1 MFSTISLFCLQND
14 RKHFVPVE
22 LVKSI
27 PAIYCGA
34 KVLLYHRES
43 HHPKIFSLAMY
54 VLKCFN
60 KTHGE
65 WLKNNK
71 SVAWYKKESETAIWK
86 YLKSCHEKTSIYTC
100 CYTRKNEG
108 CIYVKLNVK
117 SFLIISILPK
127 QPEWPLTVL

>member
-1 MFSTISLFCLQND
+1 MFSTISPLCLQND
-14 RKHFVPVE
+14 RKHFLPVE
-22 LVKSI
+22 LAKSI
-27 PAIYCGA
+27 PEIYCGA

-43 HHPKIFSLAMY
+43 HNPKIFSLAMY
-54 VLKCFN
+54 VLRYFN

-86 YLKSCHEKTSIYTC
+86 YLKSSHEKTSIYT

-117 SFLIISILPK
+117 SFLIRRILPK
-127 QPEWPLTVL
+127 

>member
-14 RKHFVPVE
+14 RKHFVPIE
-22 LVKSI
+22 LLKSI
-27 PAIYCGA
+27 PEIYCGA
-34 KVLLYHRES
+34 KVLLYHREF
-43 HHPKIFSLAMY
+43 HNPKIFSLAMY
-54 VLKCFN
+54 VLNILTKHMGN
-60 KTHGE
+60 G
-65 WLKNNK
+65 WRNNK

-86 YLKSCHEKTSIYTC
+86 YLKSSHEKMNKYTC

>member
-43 HHPKIFSLAMY
+43 HNPKIFSLAMY

-71 SVAWYKKESETAIWK
+71 SVDWYKKESETAIWK
-86 YLKSCHEKTSIYTC
+86 YLKSCHEKMSIYTC

-108 CIYVKLNVK
+108 CIYVELNVK
-117 SFLIISILPK
+117 SFLIRRILPK
-127 QPEWPLTVL
+127 

>member
-14 RKHFVPVE
+14 RKHFVPIE
-22 LVKSI
+22 LAKST
-27 PAIYCGA
+27 PEIYCGA

-43 HHPKIFSLAMY
+43 HNHKIFSLAMY
-54 VLKCFN
+54 VLNILTKHTGN
-60 KTHGE
+60 G
-65 WLKNNK
+65 WRNNK